1 MRVCV
6 ACKVRIPPPGVRA
19 PYERADGGA
28 VRQVKSQ
35 RERDT
40 EAIGLAQHKG
50 VMLAELAGLAADDR
64 IDPASVPIIEWF
76 REQVKDAGG
85 GDRLAELAALL
96 PDSGIRR
103 RRWWQG
109 SPAAIGAGYDDEDDE
124 YDDEDGAGE
133 EAPVPGAAGVDY
145 AAELAAREWVWRPH
159 GPNLCQL
166 IHMKPHGW
174 DYVAPQECV
183 GRAVHVILGG
193 AVCGSC
199 YDALNTHRG

>member
-1 MRVCV
+1 
-6 ACKVRIPPPGVRA
+6 
-19 PYERADGGA
+19 

-35 RERDT
+35 RERDI

-50 VMLAELAGLAADDR
+50 VMLAQLAGLADDDR
-64 IDPASVPIIEWF
+64 IDPASAPIIEWF
-76 REQVKDAGG
+76 REQVKNVAGG
-85 GDRLAELAALL
+85 GRLAELAALL
-96 PDSGIRR
+96 RDSGIRR

-109 SPAAIGAGYDDEDDE
+109 SPAAIGAGYE
-124 YDDEDGAGE
+124 DEDGEDDGEDDGTGE
-133 EAPVPGAAGVDY
+133 EDPVSRAAGVDY

-174 DYVAPQECV
+174 DYVPPEECV
-183 GRAVHVILGG
+183 GRAVHVIPGG

-199 YDALNTHRG
+199 YDALNTPRA